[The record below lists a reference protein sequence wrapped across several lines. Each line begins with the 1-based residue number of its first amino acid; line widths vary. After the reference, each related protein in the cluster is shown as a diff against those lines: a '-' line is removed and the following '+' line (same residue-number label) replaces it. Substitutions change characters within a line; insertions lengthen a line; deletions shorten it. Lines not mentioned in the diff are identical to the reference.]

1 MLNSASRGGSSVSST
16 TLPMLTLGREEPE
29 VAATGSGVVEAAGA
43 FVSEVEVM
51 QHILVAAT
59 DTMTRGSLRRLQ
71 ELATRAAWK
80 SGASCGRTKKEVPLC
95 LSSCCLAGRRVRGG
109 GFGK

>member
-1 MLNSASRGGSSVSST
+1 MLI
-16 TLPMLTLGREEPE
+16 LGREEPE
-29 VAATGSGVVEAAGA
+29 VAGAGSEVAEPVAA

-71 ELATRAAWK
+71 ELAVG
-80 SGASCGRTKKEVPLC
+80 GA
-95 LSSCCLAGRRVRGG
+95 
-109 GFGK
+109 